1 MFLEKRNVSFTLGT
15 HRKIDGQTKNSKQ
28 VSFSFHFSGKYISST
43 VYHNVIH
50 LFFFY
55 ICNMLEASLLIHSK
69 GINK

>member
-43 VYHNVIH
+43 VPQCHPFIF
-50 LFFFY
+50 LRA
-55 ICNMLEASLLIHSK
+55 MLVEMLPSYPFK
-69 GINK
+69 RN